1 MGQVETTKA
10 DAGKEFKD
18 SQAFVDSCA
27 KYYGVG
33 FKDCL
38 KQVKS
43 NYPDLDLAKVSMDAP
58 LPTTLTDDAVPKE
71 TDDSTESDQATQG
84 DGVILA
90 QLAVNLPVV
99 PLTPSDNPLAADNP
113 LVQDASDL
121 SLQGDEASQDPLAP

>member
-33 FKDCL
+33 FEDCL

-58 LPTTLTDDAVPKE
+58 LPITLTDVAVPKE
-71 TDDSTESDQATQG
+71 TNNSTKSDQATQG

-90 QLAVNLPVV
+90 QLAVNLPVI
-99 PLTPSDNPLAADNP
+99 PLTPSDNPLVADDP
-113 LVQDASDL
+113 LVQDAPDL
-121 SLQGDEASQDPLAP
+121 SLQGDEAS

>member
-1 MGQVETTKA
+1 METAKA

-27 KYYGVG
+27 EYYGVG
-33 FKDCL
+33 FENCL

-58 LPTTLTDDAVPKE
+58 LPTTLVDDVVPKE

-90 QLAVNLPVV
+90 QLAVNLPVI
-99 PLTPSDNPLAADNP
+99 PLTPLDNPPVADDP
-113 LVQDASDL
+113 LVQDAPDL
-121 SLQGDEASQDPLAP
+121 SLHGDEASQDPLAP